1 MSVGWKAGRVSQLFG
16 VQVQNSFATELLH
29 FCFFLTAVRLLQNSA
44 LRYDCDQLGGLVLL
58 FMAVL
63 SDGHGQLP
71 PCHHH

>member
-1 MSVGWKAGRVSQLFG
+1 
-16 VQVQNSFATELLH
+16 
-29 FCFFLTAVRLLQNSA
+29 LQNSA

-58 FMAVL
+58 FMVVL